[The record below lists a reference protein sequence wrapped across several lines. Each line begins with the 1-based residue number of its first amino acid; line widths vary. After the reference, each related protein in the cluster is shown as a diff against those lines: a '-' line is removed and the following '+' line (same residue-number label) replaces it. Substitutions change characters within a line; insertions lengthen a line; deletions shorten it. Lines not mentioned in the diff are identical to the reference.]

1 MHAGTATNQ
10 ELKQM
15 NIPQLLAGITPL
27 KINGAITKKIVPKNP
42 VKNSVA
48 LIALSS
54 VIVIYTTL
62 AIETTAVV
70 TIPTT
75 VRNTNHSTIAVNMSP
90 P

>member
-10 ELKQM
+10 EMKQM

-27 KINGAITKKIVPKNP
+27 KINGAITKKIVPNNP

-54 VIVIYTTL
+54 VIVTYITAT
-62 AIETTAVV
+62 IDHTTAV

-75 VRNTNHSTIAVNMSP
+75 VRIAINSTIIEYMSP